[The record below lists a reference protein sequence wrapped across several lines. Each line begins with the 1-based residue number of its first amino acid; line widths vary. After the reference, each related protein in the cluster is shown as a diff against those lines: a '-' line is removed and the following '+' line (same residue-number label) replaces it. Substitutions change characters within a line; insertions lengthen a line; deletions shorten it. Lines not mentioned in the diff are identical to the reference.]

1 MSKAKR
7 TIAAIILAAVGAGFL
22 AASLKLPL
30 WHMRM
35 EAPQY
40 REEEALRV
48 NVFAGSMNGD
58 LGEINVLNQY
68 IGVHVPEVL
77 PQSRWLPSV
86 LGAAAVL
93 GILASVLPGM
103 SRTVALGAVTLALA
117 GAVTFAVLQAKQQ
130 MYDIGHKRDAHT
142 KMARVRDFNP
152 PFLGTAKIA
161 QFTVSSWLGAGAY
174 LIGGAILLLGG
185 AAVVSRR
192 CSKVNSS
199 KKDSRQITTFKT
211 SEALA

>member
-1 MSKAKR
+1 MNKTQR
-7 TIAAIILAAVGAGFL
+7 IIGAITLAAVAAGLL

-48 NVFAGSMNGD
+48 NVFAGLMNGD

-68 IGVHVPEVL
+68 IGVHVPEVV

-185 AAVVSRR
+185 AAVVSRG
-192 CSKVNSS
+192 CSKANSS